1 MSISAILAHQVNN
14 ALQEAMGHIDLA
26 LIETSESACK
36 KRIQQ
41 SKEAL
46 RRAAN
51 LIAASTVRESSQ

>member
-1 MSISAILAHQVNN
+1 MRISAILAHQVNN

-26 LIETSESACK
+26 LLETTEAACK
-36 KRIQQ
+36 RRIQQ

-51 LIAASTVRESSQ
+51 LIAANTVQESSQ